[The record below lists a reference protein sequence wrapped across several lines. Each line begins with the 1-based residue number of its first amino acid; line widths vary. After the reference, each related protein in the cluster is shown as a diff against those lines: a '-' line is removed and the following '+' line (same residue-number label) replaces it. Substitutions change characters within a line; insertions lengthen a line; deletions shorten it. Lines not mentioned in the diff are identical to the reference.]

1 MTHSWRLNGRR
12 VYVFRRPALGERW
25 LGFLRLLFAES
36 ASAQW
41 GHCCWRKHADNL
53 VERGVV
59 QSGGLLQGCLMFKPV
74 LRCQHRETN
83 QQQDAEKAHGWA
95 ETAIGLKF

>member
-1 MTHSWRLNGRR
+1 MSFA
-12 VYVFRRPALGERW
+12 VRPWASDGW
-25 LGFLRLLFAES
+25 DFYACFFAES